1 MSRYKLFIEGKGLQR
16 RTVDKLVKSLEDVK
30 KGEVSVSLVLDD
42 PPTSRSARFEAVQS
56 DVTDA
61 ASEIESL
68 KDELQE
74 WYDNLPENFQ
84 NGEKGE
90 QLQSA
95 IDELETLH
103 DSLDEVAN
111 ATVEFPGMY

>member
-1 MSRYKLFIEGKGLQR
+1 MSRFILEIAGSGLQR
-16 RTVDKLVKSLEDVK
+16 RSVDKLVKSLEEMK
-30 KGEVSVSLVLDD
+30 KGEVTVSVREDN
-42 PPTSRSARFEAVQS
+42 PPTSRSARFEAAQS
-56 DVTDA
+56 QVTDA

-68 KDELQE
+68 RDELQE

-84 NGEKGE
+84 NGDKGE

-111 ATVEFPGMY
+111 ATVDFPGMY